1 LVFLLLYLLV
11 RFVAGGGGEIVA
23 RSSLNNWVQG
33 VLRGIAYG
41 RDGDQ
46 AIGEVATGSH
56 TYATREHRL
65 DGAVAERMQTNA
77 GAAAAKL
84 IETYR
89 WSLFSIGAD
98 TNAPLA
104 NLANDAMTW
113 DSLIHTTYFDQP
125 EVVALIADYIGDEI
139 GQPARAPA

>member
-1 LVFLLLYLLV
+1 
-11 RFVAGGGGEIVA
+11 
-23 RSSLNNWVQG
+23 
-33 VLRGIAYG
+33 
-41 RDGDQ
+41 
-46 AIGEVATGSH
+46 
-56 TYATREHRL
+56 
-65 DGAVAERMQTNA
+65 MQTNA

-98 TNAPLA
+98 SNAALA

-125 EVVALIADYIGDEI
+125 EVVGLIADYIGDEV
-139 GQPARAPA
+139 GQPAGA